1 MPGPLGCRPLRD
13 SHWACNVTV
22 RPGCHWIQD
31 GADGLVLSRLSFP
44 VPSTHPSL
52 LAGSLATPPF
62 FGFGFGLG
70 SGSLRCASRLTETPA
85 HRMHPLVPFLFPL
98 FSVPPIPSPSTPAAL
113 TSTGISL
120 SFSLAP
126 SLPRQKED
134 QPFGPASGS
143 NSVRREWT
151 QRWG

>member
-1 MPGPLGCRPLRD
+1 MSGPLGCRPLRD

-22 RPGCHWIQD
+22 RPGCHWIED
-31 GADGLVLSRLSFP
+31 GADGLVFFVFRF
-44 VPSTHPSL
+44 PSL
-52 LAGSLATPPF
+52 LPPIHPSWQPSNAPVLW
-62 FGFGFGLG
+62 FGFGLG
-70 SGSLRCASRLTETPA
+70 SGSLLFSSRLTETPA
-85 HRMHPLVPFLFPL
+85 HRMHPLVSLPL

-143 NSVRREWT
+143 NSVCCEWT